1 MLTVSLVSMGQKEC
15 VVNLEKSGKL
25 GSVVN
30 KKEIPSITKLTIK
43 GGSSIVL
50 DEKDC
55 KLIEKMTALDTLD
68 ISGISNSFRECRMPF
83 SNIKHLIIYD
93 GSTSFANHD
102 NNEKSY
108 NKDIKDFE
116 FIANTNRSLAYLGND
131 YLKYFPNLQ
140 SLSIKNNI
148 HLSFSICVPELIYF
162 ADYEDWR
169 GAIKKDGTLLIE
181 KKEIAK
187 KFKGFHIIS
196 PCLTGTGQELNL
208 SEAIYIAMGAYW
220 GDRGVSKLFIPKSVR
235 YINNDGCGGVKHV
248 EFEEGDDLL
257 YISQSAFGH
266 LDNKQI
272 IFNRP
277 VFINNNAFGYSCPEL
292 VEFNKDVVYIGEKVF
307 NYEKG
312 VKKLVFKKVP
322 QNMADK
328 FVYGIGNNYNFLDV
342 VIPSGSKSEFLKHYI
357 PESFLHEQG
366 TSRLALTVK
375 LEKPNSILSVL
386 PIDKLPNID
395 SLTIIG
401 YMYETDVK
409 VLNDCKNLRYL
420 DLSRAYIT
428 YSPEEKKNIQQSQEA
443 FKALF
448 SFLGVAADAKYHD
461 GNMTTLDYAF
471 TKGFTRL
478 VSESPDQISE
488 ADNGCIIPSRSFQK
502 MKCLETVILPYR
514 ASKIGELSFKYCSS
528 LKNVVLPPHLKRIGA
543 GCFHGCKSLQNI
555 DIPAS
560 VKSIGRADQGSGILD
575 GEGSFTATGLT
586 KLDLSKCVF
595 DESTGPGGL
604 VKWSFTARDN
614 EALKEIR
621 VPQGITRLELTI
633 SEREGLT
640 VYFPASMTYLRS
652 SFYKNSTLH
661 FKSMTPPKANEYE
674 YSMIR
679 NSTVYVPKGS
689 TTAYYSAFGNTNK
702 YIEE

>member
-1 MLTVSLVSMGQKEC
+1 MSMKRILIATGLVLLSISAIAQTYSKDLAKKAKQGDYNAKQELGICYYKGLGTKVDYAKAFELFASTLRDPLSSFYLGSMIEEGKYDHSFDKEGIYESLKDQSQGLELVFAAISPNFNNYLQSCSNPTDAKIAYMLYLKANKGGYKDAAMKIGNLLKEHNDAAAIDYYKKAGDSGKEAMKSCIQMVLNNITFTKYNKETDAVFISDNIIYPETGYDNKKRLLVLKDVGQIDILRGMHVDEILFEETNNPLIINGTEFYGDNCKEIVFTRPIFLDSYVLKGFKGTIVFNKE
-15 VVNLEKSGKL
+15 VVNTQPNVLGGYGLEKVVFKQVPQNLDKEFISKRSLYSGL
-25 GSVVN
+25 GLNVE
-30 KKEIPSITKLTIK
+30 KIEIPEGTMSKFLAFGIPEDALFESGRASLSLTIK
-43 GGSSIVL
+43 L
-50 DEKDC
+50 D
-55 KLIEKMTALDTLD
+55 
-68 ISGISNSFRECRMPF
+68 
-83 SNIKHLIIYD
+83 
-93 GSTSFANHD
+93 
-102 NNEKSY
+102 
-108 NKDIKDFE
+108 
-116 FIANTNRSLAYLGND
+116 
-131 YLKYFPNLQ
+131 
-140 SLSIKNNI
+140 
-148 HLSFSICVPELIYF
+148 
-162 ADYEDWR
+162 
-169 GAIKKDGTLLIE
+169 
-181 KKEIAK
+181 
-187 KFKGFHIIS
+187 
-196 PCLTGTGQELNL
+196 
-208 SEAIYIAMGAYW
+208 
-220 GDRGVSKLFIPKSVR
+220 
-235 YINNDGCGGVKHV
+235 
-248 EFEEGDDLL
+248 
-257 YISQSAFGH
+257 
-266 LDNKQI
+266 
-272 IFNRP
+272 
-277 VFINNNAFGYSCPEL
+277 
-292 VEFNKDVVYIGEKVF
+292 
-307 NYEKG
+307 
-312 VKKLVFKKVP
+312 
-322 QNMADK
+322 
-328 FVYGIGNNYNFLDV
+328 
-342 VIPSGSKSEFLKHYI
+342 
-357 PESFLHEQG
+357 
-366 TSRLALTVK
+366 
-375 LEKPNSILSVL
+375 KPNSILTVL
-386 PIDKLPNID
+386 TPDKLKEID
-395 SLTIIG
+395 SLTVIG

-409 VLNDCKNLRYL
+409 ILKDCKYLRYL
-420 DLSRAYIT
+420 DLSRTYIT

-448 SFLGVAADAKYHD
+448 SFLGVAADAKYQD
-461 GNMTTLDYAF
+461 GNMTTMDYAF

-604 VKWSFTARDN
+604 VRWSFIARDN
-614 EALKEIR
+614 KALKEIR